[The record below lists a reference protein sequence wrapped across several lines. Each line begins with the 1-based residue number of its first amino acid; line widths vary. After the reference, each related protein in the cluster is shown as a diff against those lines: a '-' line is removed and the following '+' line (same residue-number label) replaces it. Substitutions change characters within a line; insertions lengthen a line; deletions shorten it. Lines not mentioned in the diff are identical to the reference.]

1 MFFYLSLIPLIIK
14 CFLSGFKTLKPI
26 FLHLILYSSFNLLVF
41 VKYLQLLRICTIER
55 FIEDGW
61 FGVQLVVLLVLMS
74 LVRE

>member
-1 MFFYLSLIPLIIK
+1 VFSEWIQN
-14 CFLSGFKTLKPI
+14 FKAYISASHP
-26 FLHLILYSSFNLLVF
+26 YSSFNLLVF